1 MLKIRKLKGGQEFR
15 VSQYAEAYEG
25 NEILVWQH
33 RITRDEFKDFL
44 KDQIKRN
51 QIQRK
56 HWIDCARLYIR
67 YSDVPVCFNEAGEH
81 VSGILYGGN
90 A

>member
-1 MLKIRKLKGGQEFR
+1 MLKIRKLKDGQEFR
-15 VSQYAEAYEG
+15 VSQYAESSDDK
-25 NEILVWQH
+25 EILVWQH
-33 RITRDEFKDFL
+33 RMTRSEFVGFL

-56 HWIDCARLYIR
+56 HWFDCARLYVR
-67 YSDVPVCFNEAGEH
+67 YSDVPVCFNEAGEY